1 MILRFAKDQPP
12 ALREDKFR
20 EFCDVT
26 SQALK
31 VSIENAKSKDV
42 AGPGD
47 FVLVGTHTDASLE
60 LDLDSKE
67 PIQLDGFECIYV
79 PRAEAD
85 LRELGNSEEWSR
97 RFEQKS
103 IDRNYNGIRLHEFL
117 MSEVPT
123 HGASADRY
131 HFVIKILGI

>member
-12 ALREDKFR
+12 ALREEKFR

-26 SQALK
+26 SQALN
-31 VSIENAKSKDV
+31 VSIENAKSKEV

-47 FVLVGTHTDASLE
+47 FVLVGTHTDASME

-67 PIQLDGFECIYV
+67 PIHLDGFECIYV

-85 LRELGNSEEWSR
+85 LKELGHSEEWNR
-97 RFEQKS
+97 RFQPKS

-123 HGASADRY
+123 NGASADRY
-131 HFVIKILGI
+131 HFVIKILGN

>member
-1 MILRFAKDQPP
+1 VILRFSKDQPP

-26 SQALK
+26 SQALN

-47 FVLVGTHTDASLE
+47 FVLVGTHTDQSME
-60 LDLDSKE
+60 LDLDGKE

-85 LRELGNSEEWSR
+85 LRDLSHSEEWR
-97 RFEQKS
+97 RRYQEKS
-103 IDRNYNGIRLHEFL
+103 IDRNYSGIRLHEFL
-117 MSEVPT
+117 MSEIPVD
-123 HGASADRY
+123 GSSADRY
-131 HFVIKILGI
+131 HFVLKIFGV